1 VPNTDAAFSAL
12 ALLAPDSLMDASP
25 TSRPPGFE
33 ATPEPRTP
41 PLVVDGSPART
52 PETVTR
58 APRLQAAVVD
68 NSGGRAPLA
77 PLFAPAQA
85 PILSPPM
92 SSPPVRPVPRRK
104 TLAGAD
110 IARTVGFS
118 LRKKGAANN
127 QIKRAAPVEKKAQ
140 AMVCKGLGIIKDGEE
155 VTEWALAQFASRFQD
170 RIHEDVLSAMLAL
183 FKVGTDDDLAN
194 DDAMIA
200 HGGADA
206 LDLDRHVDAAAA
218 PDA

>member
-1 VPNTDAAFSAL
+1 
-12 ALLAPDSLMDASP
+12 
-25 TSRPPGFE
+25 
-33 ATPEPRTP
+33 
-41 PLVVDGSPART
+41 
-52 PETVTR
+52 
-58 APRLQAAVVD
+58 
-68 NSGGRAPLA
+68 
-77 PLFAPAQA
+77 
-85 PILSPPM
+85 M

-183 FKVGTDDDLAN
+183 FKVGTDEDLAN

-200 HGGADA
+200 HSGADA
-206 LDLDRHVDAAAA
+206 LDLDRHVDASAVPEA
-218 PDA
+218 